1 MRYDPEDLLAR
12 SGLDA
17 PGAAAFLLENY
28 TDFIDEGAI
37 DDAAAAAA
45 YLSDA
50 GEGRFSPSWYG
61 HGFTLSRRPSTSP
74 SSSLCHP
81 RFLLLLLSP
90 PAPLSRMPSS
100 CS

>member
-1 MRYDPEDLLAR
+1 MKYDPEDLLSR

-50 GEGRFSPSWYG
+50 GEGRACGALPFPHVACKFQPSP
-61 HGFTLSRRPSTSP
+61 HLVA
-74 SSSLCHP
+74 C
-81 RFLLLLLSP
+81 
-90 PAPLSRMPSS
+90 A
-100 CS
+100 